1 MGLSE
6 SAATN
11 YFFIKFFGENNL
23 LKKSN
28 GGALTINK
36 EI

>member
-1 MGLSE
+1 MGLRE

-23 LKKSN
+23 LKKAM
-28 GGALTINK
+28 GGVDHK
-36 EI
+36 